1 MSASKELMLADSDI
15 GKKVYEIEQEIVL
28 VVKTQVIA
36 KDDDDAFNKWLDCK
50 DTRNVELYDVKDN
63 MTDIVNS
70 YFREYSQ
77 LKGTTLIGTVQR
89 EDKKELRAVRLIKLE
104 EEVLFIMVVE
114 TFVL

>member
-1 MSASKELMLADSDI
+1 MSASTELMLTDSDI

-36 KDDDDAFNKWLDCK
+36 KDDDEAFNKWLDCS

-70 YFREYSQ
+70 YFKEYSQ
-77 LKGTTLIGTVQR
+77 LKGTTLIGTV
-89 EDKKELRAVRLIKLE
+89 KKEDEQDENSLLE
-104 EEVLFIMVVE
+104 VA
-114 TFVL
+114 